1 MADAETKTGF
11 SMSVGLHGALLAAL
25 AYGLIPPP
33 PRVAEE
39 TAMEVSFVDEAGLT
53 SAAPTPSTEAP
64 EIGAAPDV
72 GTPQDAAPEPLPT
85 PAPPEPQP
93 PAPRQAVAPPR
104 PQAPAPRQKAT
115 PQRPQQPTR
124 QPPRPSPRA
133 GTAERTQRS
142 IRDDRNF
149 LKGLGRDR
157 VSQSNNPPA
166 QMTGAARSSMRSLI
180 ARALMPCENQPFP
193 SPQARA
199 IKVQV
204 RVTLNRN
211 GSLASAE
218 VTSVRNGNPELE
230 RYERRMRDLALA
242 VVRGCTPM
250 RGLPDEYYD
259 VAGGWRQFNYQF
271 PRDS

>member
-1 MADAETKTGF
+1 M
-11 SMSVGLHGALLAAL
+11 
-25 AYGLIPPP
+25 
-33 PRVAEE
+33 
-39 TAMEVSFVDEAGLT
+39 
-53 SAAPTPSTEAP
+53 
-64 EIGAAPDV
+64 
-72 GTPQDAAPEPLPT
+72 
-85 PAPPEPQP
+85 
-93 PAPRQAVAPPR
+93 APPR
-104 PQAPAPRQKAT
+104 PQAPAPRQKAA
-115 PQRPQQPTR
+115 P
-124 QPPRPSPRA
+124 PPRSSRPASPPAQSARGPR
-133 GTAERTQRS
+133 GTHQRS

-193 SPQARA
+193 APQARA
-199 IKVQV
+199 IRVQV

-242 VVRGCTPM
+242 VVRAARRCAACRTKLRCRRRLG
-250 RGLPDEYYD
+250 
-259 VAGGWRQFNYQF
+259 QFNYQF